1 MLRHVESSVGERSQ
15 GKNKHTTRSG
25 RACIVEWQVNLSFT
39 PCFPVCTVRW
49 LDWMF
54 IIFLQLF
61 KPLITRIHGFP
72 LCLRRIGY
80 LYGSSIG
87 LCFFSL
93 PLQLLAFIH
102 IIRFPSFITGK
113 LKCDCIKMHDVY
125 IRPFIKLKNIYKMYY
140 SYHQA
145 CRTHI
150 SSSYTFTHLI
160 HVILTAHSLM
170 EVDK

>member
-1 MLRHVESSVGERSQ
+1 MRMRRHVESSVGERSQ
-15 GKNKHTTRSG
+15 GKNKRATRRG
-25 RACIVEWQVNLSFT
+25 KACIVEWEVNWSLT
-39 PCFPVCTVRW
+39 PSFPVSTVRW

-61 KPLITRIHGFP
+61 KPLITRIHEFP

-80 LYGSSIG
+80 LYGSSIR
-87 LCFFSL
+87 LCFFFFLS
-93 PLQLLAFIH
+93 LQLLTFIH
-102 IIRFPSFITGK
+102 IIRFLSSITGK

-140 SYHQA
+140 SYHQT

-150 SSSYTFTHLI
+150 HSSYTFTHLTQ
-160 HVILTAHSLM
+160 VIFTAHSLM
-170 EVDK
+170 E

>member
-1 MLRHVESSVGERSQ
+1 MLYKIAVSPVMQMLRHVESSVGERSQ
-15 GKNKHTTRSG
+15 GKNKRMTRTG
-25 RACIVEWQVNLSFT
+25 KACIVEWQVNLSFT

-72 LCLRRIGY
+72 LCLRRIGC

-113 LKCDCIKMHDVY
+113 LKCDCLYQNAWCLYKAFYKIKKY
-125 IRPFIKLKNIYKMYY
+125 L
-140 SYHQA
+140 
-145 CRTHI
+145 
-150 SSSYTFTHLI
+150 
-160 HVILTAHSLM
+160 
-170 EVDK
+170 